1 MSTPVPAAVSSSI
14 GEARPI
20 AGFHPNLWGH
30 HFLKSSFDFQTID
43 TTTQEQYDALKQEV
57 RRMITSAVDEIS
69 HKLHLIDA
77 VQRLG
82 SAYQFEKEIEDEFQK
97 LANDLGSDSDN
108 LYTVSLRFRLLRQQR
123 VKISCDIIVA
133 NQMCLRSSK
142 TMKVNSRHQ

>member
-30 HFLKSSFDFQTID
+30 HFLKSSFDFQTIHI
-43 TTTQEQYDALKQEV
+43 TTQEQYDALKQEV
-57 RRMITSAVDEIS
+57 SRMITSAADEIS

-82 SAYQFEKEIEDEFQK
+82 VAYQFEKEIEDELQK
-97 LANDLGSDSDN
+97 AIVIIFIPFLFVFDFVGSKES
-108 LYTVSLRFRLLRQQR
+108 RFH
-123 VKISCDIIVA
+123 V
-133 NQMCLRSSK
+133 MCLRSSK

>member
-1 MSTPVPAAVSSSI
+1 MSTSVPAAISSSI

-57 RRMITSAVDEIS
+57 RRMITSAADEIS

-82 SAYQFEKEIEDEFQK
+82 IAYQFEKEIEDELQK
-97 LANDLGSDSDN
+97 AIVIIFIPFLFVFDFLGSKES
-108 LYTVSLRFRLLRQQR
+108 RFH
-123 VKISCDIIVA
+123 VVY
-133 NQMCLRSSK
+133 M
-142 TMKVNSRHQ
+142 

>member
-1 MSTPVPAAVSSSI
+1 MLS
-14 GEARPI
+14 
-20 AGFHPNLWGH
+20 N
-30 HFLKSSFDFQTID
+30 FLCSQTID

-57 RRMITSAVDEIS
+57 RRMITSAADEIS

-82 SAYQFEKEIEDEFQK
+82 VAYQFEKEIEDELQK

-123 VKISCDIIVA
+123 VKISCGIYVILI
-133 NQMCLRSSK
+133 CLIRLIC
-142 TMKVNSRHQ
+142 